1 VNDRTI
7 LITHQPMPNGGW
19 VATHEDITDRREAD
33 RHIRFLAQH
42 DPLTGLAN
50 RTYFIEKLDEA
61 QSRLNL
67 GAEPFTILFLDL
79 DRFKIIN
86 DTLGHPAGDQVIREA
101 AQRLKSS
108 LRETD
113 VLARLGG
120 DEFAILQQGKE
131 SSREGST
138 GLANRILKIMA
149 LPYDLDGQKL
159 YVTASVGI
167 ASAPENAS
175 TGTDILKMA
184 DIALYG
190 AKAAGRNEFL
200 FFNASMQ
207 SDMDSRRQLEVDL
220 RLAIS
225 RNEFELHY
233 QALIDAKTR
242 RQAGFE
248 ALVRW
253 RSPTRGLVMPD
264 QFIPLAEETGMI
276 LPLGAWVLKKACA
289 DATKW
294 PAHLTVSVNVSPLQL
309 AQPNLL
315 QVVQGALT
323 ESTLLAKRLE
333 LEITETALFKNDV
346 DCLDLIQHLKKLGV
360 SISLDDFGTGFSSL
374 SYLTMIPFDKIKID
388 RSFIANITTRSDS
401 AAIVAAVLAL
411 GHNLKTKT
419 VAEGVET
426 EKQFRTLRDAGV
438 DLVQGYLFGK
448 PCPVSELILDDGAVT
463 NSTASAA

>member
-1 VNDRTI
+1 
-7 LITHQPMPNGGW
+7 
-19 VATHEDITDRREAD
+19 
-33 RHIRFLAQH
+33 
-42 DPLTGLAN
+42 
-50 RTYFIEKLDEA
+50 
-61 QSRLNL
+61 
-67 GAEPFTILFLDL
+67 
-79 DRFKIIN
+79 
-86 DTLGHPAGDQVIREA
+86 
-101 AQRLKSS
+101 
-108 LRETD
+108 
-113 VLARLGG
+113 
-120 DEFAILQQGKE
+120 
-131 SSREGST
+131 
-138 GLANRILKIMA
+138 
-149 LPYDLDGQKL
+149 
-159 YVTASVGI
+159 
-167 ASAPENAS
+167 
-175 TGTDILKMA
+175 
-184 DIALYG
+184 
-190 AKAAGRNEFL
+190 
-200 FFNASMQ
+200 
-207 SDMDSRRQLEVDL
+207 
-220 RLAIS
+220 
-225 RNEFELHY
+225 
-233 QALIDAKTR
+233 
-242 RQAGFE
+242 
-248 ALVRW
+248 
-253 RSPTRGLVMPD
+253 
-264 QFIPLAEETGMI
+264 